1 MRAVLLLSLL
11 LPLAACATDEDAAG
25 TSNPAVTTPAE
36 LPPSAADP
44 TVPPSDV
51 PADSATAVPE

>member
-25 TSNPAVTTPAE
+25 TSNDAVTTPAE
-36 LPPSAADP
+36 VPPSAAD
-44 TVPPSDV
+44 TTASDL